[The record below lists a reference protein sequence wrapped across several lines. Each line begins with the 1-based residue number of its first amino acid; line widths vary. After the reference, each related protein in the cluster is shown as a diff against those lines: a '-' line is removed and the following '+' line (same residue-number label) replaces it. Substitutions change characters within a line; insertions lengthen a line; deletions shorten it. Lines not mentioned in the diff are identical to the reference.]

1 MTKEVKL
8 TEYSHG
14 AGCGCKISPAV
25 LTQILE
31 SDKVYEADPRLLVGN
46 DTRDDAAVYALDD
59 ERVIISTTDFF
70 MPIVDNP
77 EDFGGIASVNAI
89 SDIYAMG
96 GKPIMAIAILG
107 WPVNKLDTSVA
118 ARVMEGAREACAR
131 AGITVSGGHSI
142 DAPEPI
148 FGLAVTGTAL
158 KKNVKRNDSA
168 TAGCE
173 LYLTKALGVGLF
185 TTAQKRGELLDKD
198 FQTVRKS
205 MLALNDFGTV
215 LAEME
220 AVKSVTDVTGFG
232 LLGHLSEL
240 CEGSGVKATI
250 SFSKVPKLA
259 GLDRY
264 LDLGTMPG
272 GTTRNF
278 ESYGDKVSELT
289 DTWKALLCDPQTS
302 GGLLVAVEPSGRD
315 AFLEAAKE
323 RGLDLDCFGT
333 LSESGDS
340 LITVTE

>member
-31 SDKVYEADPRLLVGN
+31 SDKVYQADPRLLVGN

-59 ERVIISTTDFF
+59 ERLIISTTDFF

-107 WPVNKLDTSVA
+107 WPVNKLDTSIA
-118 ARVMEGAREACAR
+118 ARVMEGAREACSR
-131 AGITVSGGHSI
+131 AGISVAGGHSI

-148 FGLAVTGTAL
+148 FGLAVTGTVL
-158 KKNVKRNDSA
+158 KKNLKRNDGA

-185 TTAQKRGELLDKD
+185 TTAQKRGKLLDED
-198 FQTVRKS
+198 FATVRAS
-205 MLALNDFGTV
+205 MLALNDFG
-215 LAEME
+215 AELSDLE

-250 SFSKVPKLA
+250 RYSEVPKLP
-259 GLDRY
+259 GLERY

-278 ESYGDKVSELT
+278 ESYGHKVSELS
-289 DTWKALLCDPQTS
+289 DTWKAVLCDPQTS

-323 RGLDLDCFGT
+323 RGLELDCFGT
-333 LSESGDS
+333 LSEAGDS

>member
-1 MTKEVKL
+1 MANDVKL

-31 SDKVYEADPRLLVGN
+31 SDKEYAVDPRLLVGN

-59 ERVIISTTDFF
+59 ERLIISTTDFF

-107 WPVNKLDTSVA
+107 WPVNKLDTTIAS
-118 ARVMEGAREACAR
+118 RVMEGAREACAR
-131 AGITVSGGHSI
+131 AGISVAGGHSI

-148 FGLAVTGTAL
+148 FGLAVTGTVL
-158 KKNVKRNDSA
+158 KKNLKRNDGA

-185 TTAQKRGELLDKD
+185 TTAQKRGKLLDED
-198 FQTVRKS
+198 FATVRAS
-205 MLALNDFGTV
+205 MLALNDFG
-215 LAEME
+215 AELSDLE

-240 CEGSGVKATI
+240 CEGSGVKASI
-250 SFSKVPKLA
+250 AYSKVPKLP
-259 GLDRY
+259 GLERY

-278 ESYGDKVSELT
+278 ESYGHKVSALN
-289 DTWKALLCDPQTS
+289 DTWKAVLCDPQTS
-302 GGLLVAVEPSGRD
+302 GGLLVAVEPAGRD
-315 AFLEAAKE
+315 AFLERAKD
-323 RGLDLDCFGT
+323 RGIELTCFGT
-333 LSESGDS
+333 LSEEGEH
-340 LITVTE
+340 LITVSE

>member
-1 MTKEVKL
+1 
-8 TEYSHG
+8 
-14 AGCGCKISPAV
+14 
-25 LTQILE
+25 
-31 SDKVYEADPRLLVGN
+31 
-46 DTRDDAAVYALDD
+46 
-59 ERVIISTTDFF
+59 
-70 MPIVDNP
+70 
-77 EDFGGIASVNAI
+77 
-89 SDIYAMG
+89 
-96 GKPIMAIAILG
+96 
-107 WPVNKLDTSVA
+107 
-118 ARVMEGAREACAR
+118 MEGAREACAR

-158 KKNVKRNDSA
+158 KKNVKRNDTA

-173 LYLTKALGVGLF
+173 LYLSKALGVGLF
-185 TTAQKRGELLDKD
+185 TTAQKRGELLDED

-240 CEGSGVKATI
+240 CEGSGLKATI

>member
-1 MTKEVKL
+1 
-8 TEYSHG
+8 
-14 AGCGCKISPAV
+14 
-25 LTQILE
+25 
-31 SDKVYEADPRLLVGN
+31 
-46 DTRDDAAVYALDD
+46 
-59 ERVIISTTDFF
+59 VIISTTDFF

-107 WPVNKLDTSVA
+107 WPVNKLEPSIA
-118 ARVMEGAREACAR
+118 ARVMEGAREACSR

-158 KKNVKRNDSA
+158 KKNIKRNDSA

-173 LYLTKALGVGLF
+173 LYLTKPLGVGLF
-185 TTAQKRGELLDKD
+185 TTAQKRGKLLDED
-198 FQTVRKS
+198 FQTVRSS
-205 MLALNDFGTV
+205 MLALNDFGAV

-220 AVKSVTDVTGFG
+220 AVKSMTDVTGFG

-240 CEGSGVKATI
+240 CEGSGVKATV

-272 GTTRNF
+272 GTMRNF
-278 ESYGDKVSELT
+278 ESYGDKVSQLT
-289 DTWKALLCDPQTS
+289 DTWKVLLCDPQTS
-302 GGLLVAVEPSGRD
+302 GGLLVAVDPDGRE
-315 AFLEAAKE
+315 AFLEAAKA
-323 RGLDLDCFGT
+323 RGLDLSCFGT

-340 LITVTE
+340 LITVRE